1 MDIKIKFWKRVRE
14 LRKELWLSQE
24 KLAFKAKFHRTYISD
39 VERGVKNVSL
49 ENIWRLA
56 EALWKKEKDLFINF

>member
-24 KLAFKAKFHRTYISD
+24 KLAFKAKLHRTYVSD
-39 VERGVKNVSL
+39 VERGLKNVSL
-49 ENIWRLA
+49 ENIEKISW
-56 EALWKKEKDLFINF
+56 ALWSNIDLLFKK